1 YVAVTCSVGMT
12 MVRIPWSCGCGGRRM
27 GLTSEI
33 TPRVLEGADEHMG
46 YACYSSA
53 TSRRAGER
61 YAGCNDRRSA
71 CSEVSETSRTYPQ
84 WRQRHS
90 ARPSKSSTSS
100 DHSTSPER
108 QARQASAA
116 PPQARA

>member
-1 YVAVTCSVGMT
+1 MT

-33 TPRVLEGADEHMG
+33 TPRVLEAADEHMG

-71 CSEVSETSRTYPQ
+71 CSEVSETPRTYPQ

-100 DHSTSPER
+100 DHSTSPEGEGGGGGGG
-108 QARQASAA
+108 A
-116 PPQARA
+116 PR